1 MYFGADKTP
10 NPIMQIPIKK
20 NILPIKFFIVH
31 SSYGYYTIS
40 HYQVQFAGY
49 TNYSLF
55 FVGTFLFFEIFAVLL

>member
-1 MYFGADKTP
+1 MNLGADKTP

-31 SSYGYYTIS
+31 SSCGYYIILP
-40 HYQVQFAGY
+40 YQVQFAGC

-55 FVGTFLFFEIFAVLL
+55 FVGAFFDFEIFAVLL